1 MNRDRKRE
9 LTAAYKERKARPG
22 VFAVRCAAGGQVWVG
37 SSRELLNRQNG
48 IWFSLRLGSHPNRA
62 LVQAWKEHGEAAFT
76 YDVVEELPDDE
87 RSQWELTNALKDLS
101 AKWRET
107 LNAEKLTG

>member
-37 SSRELLNRQNG
+37 SSRELFNRQNG
-48 IWFSLRLGSHPNRA
+48 IWFSLRLGSGRNRSMQ
-62 LVQAWKEHGEAAFT
+62 QAWRDHGEAAFT
-76 YDVVEELPDDE
+76 YEELQVIDGEGLSAWSLD
-87 RSQWELTNALKDLS
+87 QALKD
-101 AKWRET
+101 ATAAWREQ
-107 LNAEKLTG
+107 LGAAVA

>member
-9 LTAAYKERKARPG
+9 LTAAYRERKARPG

-48 IWFSLRLGSHPNRA
+48 IWFSLRQGSSLNRTMQ
-62 LVQAWKEHGEAAFT
+62 QAWRDHGEAAFV
-76 YDVVEELPDDE
+76 YEELQVIDGEGLSAWSLD
-87 RSQWELTNALKDLS
+87 QALKD
-101 AKWRET
+101 AAAAWREQ
-107 LNAEKLTG
+107 LAAAVA

>member
-9 LTAAYKERKARPG
+9 LTAAYRERKARPG

-48 IWFSLRLGSHPNRA
+48 IWFSLRQGSSLNRTMQ
-62 LVQAWKEHGEAAFT
+62 QAWRDHGEAAFV
-76 YDVVEELPDDE
+76 YEELQVIDGEGLSAWSLD
-87 RSQWELTNALKDLS
+87 QALKD
-101 AKWRET
+101 AAAAWREQ
-107 LNAEKLTG
+107 LAAAAA

>member
-9 LTAAYKERKARPG
+9 LTAAYRERKARPG

-48 IWFSLRLGSHPNRA
+48 IWFSLRQGSSLNRTMQ
-62 LVQAWKEHGEAAFT
+62 QAWRDHGEAAFV
-76 YDVVEELPDDE
+76 YEELQVIDGEGLSAWSLD
-87 RSQWELTNALKDLS
+87 QALKD
-101 AKWRET
+101 AAAAWREE
-107 LNAEKLTG
+107 LAAAVA

>member
-9 LTAAYKERKARPG
+9 LTAAYRERKARPG

-48 IWFSLRLGSHPNRA
+48 IWFSLRQGSSLNRTMQ
-62 LVQAWKEHGEAAFT
+62 QAWRDHGEAAFV
-76 YDVVEELPDDE
+76 YEELQVIDGEGLSAWSLD
-87 RSQWELTNALKDLS
+87 QALKD
-101 AKWRET
+101 AAAAWRQQ
-107 LNAEKLTG
+107 LAAAAA

>member
-9 LTAAYKERKARPG
+9 LTAAYRERKARPG

-48 IWFSLRLGSHPNRA
+48 IWFSLRQGSSLNRTMQ
-62 LVQAWKEHGEAAFT
+62 QAWRDHGEAAFV
-76 YDVVEELPDDE
+76 YEELQVIDGEGLSTWSLD
-87 RSQWELTNALKDLS
+87 QALKD
-101 AKWRET
+101 AAAAWREQ
-107 LNAEKLTG
+107 LAAAVA